1 MMIPHDKLNRLLYL
15 AFKHQATD
23 IHMKYDNDKLRVELR
38 TMSGF
43 TDISCVDF
51 DIDLFNYIQYI
62 ANLDLAD
69 ANRPQTGTF
78 QYDYLS
84 ELIFLRFAIIRS
96 TNQLSGVLRILY
108 QKVIKEKIS
117 NFKHQDRLFNNVI
130 KQKSG
135 LIILSGPT
143 GSGKTSTGYA
153 LLKKMRSK
161 RIYTIEDPIE
171 MFIDDII
178 QIQVNKRQGLDYEA
192 GIKQLMRHDPD
203 VIYIGEIRD
212 ESEAKM
218 AVRSALTGHLVLT
231 TIHAKD
237 CFGVIQRMKDLDVN
251 MYDFY
256 QSVIFIVNQRLIPRL
271 YLKERTA
278 IYETLDHEDI
288 KYVQANNLLP
298 KDFKNLQYY
307 LQKAKQE
314 RLISFKTEI

>member
-1 MMIPHDKLNRLLYL
+1 MIPHDKLNRLLYI
-15 AFKHQATD
+15 AFKYQATD
-23 IHMKYDNDKLRVELR
+23 IHMKYDNDKLIVELR
-38 TMSGF
+38 TMNGF
-43 TDISCVDF
+43 IDISCSDF
-51 DIDLFNYIQYI
+51 DVDLFNYIQYI

-78 QYDYLS
+78 QHNYLN
-84 ELIFLRFAIIRS
+84 EMIFLRFAIIRS
-96 TNQLSGVLRILY
+96 ANQMSGVLRILY

-117 NFKHQDRLFNNVI
+117 VFKNQDRLFNHVL

-143 GSGKTSTGYA
+143 GSGKTSTSYS
-153 LLKKMRSK
+153 LLKKLRPK

-171 MFIDDII
+171 MYLDDII

-237 CFGVIQRMKDLDVN
+237 CLGVIQRMKDLNVN

-256 QSVIFIVNQRLIPRL
+256 QSVIFIVNQRLVPRL
-271 YLKERTA
+271 YLKERIV
-278 IYETLDHEDI
+278 IYETLDHEDL
-288 KYVQANNLLP
+288 KYVQKNNLLP
-298 KDFKNLQYY
+298 KDFKDLRYY